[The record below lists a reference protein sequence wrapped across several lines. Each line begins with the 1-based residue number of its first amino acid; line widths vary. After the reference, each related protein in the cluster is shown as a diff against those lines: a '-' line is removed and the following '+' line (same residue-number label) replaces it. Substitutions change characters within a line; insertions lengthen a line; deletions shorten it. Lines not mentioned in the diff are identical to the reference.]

1 MGRLRCLLVLAL
13 TFALLPQAT
22 PRPATRATA
31 RPIVVVAANQSSN
44 WSGYM
49 QGRLER
55 GISFHAIAA
64 DWIVPKV
71 KQRNAGEAET
81 SLSWIGIGGGCLDTG
96 CTIGDDTLIQAGI
109 GHGVNAAGDPDY
121 YAWWEIIPLPLQR
134 TDPPLPVRP
143 GDRVHLAIVESA
155 TTPELWTITIANL
168 TIGQT
173 FTRTLMYPSSFA
185 TAEWVIERPVT
196 ISEDGRVQVSPMPD
210 LAVVHFDAASANGTP
225 ANFVASERI
234 EMVDIELV
242 DFTVSRVA
250 MPSLPDREAD
260 GFNDC
265 TYRKTCRVPGNDVK

>member
-1 MGRLRCLLVLAL
+1 
-13 TFALLPQAT
+13 
-22 PRPATRATA
+22 
-31 RPIVVVAANQSSN
+31 VVVAANQSSN

-49 QGRLER
+49 QGRLEK

-81 SLSWIGIGGGCLDTG
+81 SLSWIGIGGGCLDAG

-109 GHGVNAAGDPDY
+109 GHEVNAAGDPDY

-134 TDPPLPVRP
+134 TDPPLPVRA
-143 GDRVHLAIVESA
+143 GDRVHVAIVESA
-155 TTPELWTITIANL
+155 TTPELWTITVANL
-168 TIGQT
+168 TLGQT
-173 FTRTLMYPSSFA
+173 FTHTLMYPSSFA

-196 ISEDGRVQVSPMPD
+196 ISETGSVQVSPMPD
-210 LAVVHFDAASANGTP
+210 LAVVHFDGASANGAP

-260 GFNDC
+260 GFKDC
-265 TYRKTCRVPGNDVK
+265 TYRKTCPVPGNDVK